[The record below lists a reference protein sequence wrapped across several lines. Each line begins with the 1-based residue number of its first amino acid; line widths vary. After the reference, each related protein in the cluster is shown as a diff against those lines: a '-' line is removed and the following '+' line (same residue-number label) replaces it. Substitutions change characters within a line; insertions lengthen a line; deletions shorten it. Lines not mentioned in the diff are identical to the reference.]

1 MPPKVKVTKDMVA
14 EASFALVR
22 ARGHE
27 ALNARAIAEAL
38 GCSTQPVLY
47 NFRTVDEIREAAY
60 EIADSFHSAYIL
72 PRETDEDPMLALGLN
87 YVRFAH
93 EEKNLFRF
101 LFQTDKFGGMDVE
114 GLMSD
119 PNLSAVMAVMAE
131 GLGCE
136 AAEAR
141 EMFFTF
147 FCAAH
152 GLASLLANNSMAYD
166 EALCRKMLEK
176 IFYGMLAAR
185 EGENDA

>member
-1 MPPKVKVTKDMVA
+1 MPPKVKVTKEMVA
-14 EASFALVR
+14 EAAFALVR

-27 ALNARAIAEAL
+27 ALNARAIAETL

-60 EIADSFHSAYIL
+60 EIADAFHSAYIL
-72 PRETDEDPMLALGLN
+72 PRETDREPMLALGLN
-87 YVRFAH
+87 YVRFAS
-93 EEKNLFRF
+93 EEGNLFRF

-114 GLMSD
+114 ALLGD
-119 PNLSAVMAVMAE
+119 PDLSAVLAVMAE

-141 EMFFTF
+141 ETFLSF

-166 EALCRKMLEK
+166 EALCRKMLEGV
-176 IFYGMLAAR
+176 FFGMLAAKKGGR
-185 EGENDA
+185 HA